1 MTAACEEFMPLT
13 LAITVTANRI
23 SPVFDVARQL
33 LLVDVENGSASHRR
47 LAGLQGSEPTSR
59 TRSVA
64 ALGIQ
69 VLICGA
75 ISHLCEDQLLRGGI
89 ELHARTCGEVEEVLH
104 AFLSGKL
111 SDDAFLMPGCRR
123 GRNRQWGVQERRRR
137 SQDE

>member
-1 MTAACEEFMPLT
+1 MPLT

-47 LAGLQGSEPTSR
+47 LAGLQGSEPTAR
-59 TRSVA
+59 TRCVA
-64 ALGIQ
+64 ALGIK

-75 ISHLCEDQLLRGGI
+75 ISHLCEDQLLLGGV
-89 ELHARTCGEVEEVLH
+89 ELYPRTCGDIEEVLH
-104 AFLSGKL
+104 AYLSGKL

-123 GRNRQWGVQERRRR
+123 GRNRQWRVRERRCRN
-137 SQDE
+137 QDK